1 MLHVLPEM
9 FIVKYISDFGSPVL
23 DFCKFLIQFCLNLA
37 GELKQRHWV
46 RLNKGVFLILLF
58 ESDILH
64 NICNFLGKEVLVVRA
79 NVCQESGHLRGVGF
93 VQEFFVCNVPVS

>member
-1 MLHVLPEM
+1 MFHVLPKI
-9 FIVKYISDFGSPVL
+9 FIVKYIRDFGSPVM
-23 DFCKFLIQFCLNLA
+23 DFCKFFIQFCLNLV
-37 GELKQRHWV
+37 GELKQWHRV

-64 NICNFLGKEVLVVRA
+64 DIFNFLGKEVLVVRA

-93 VQEFFVCNVPVS
+93 V